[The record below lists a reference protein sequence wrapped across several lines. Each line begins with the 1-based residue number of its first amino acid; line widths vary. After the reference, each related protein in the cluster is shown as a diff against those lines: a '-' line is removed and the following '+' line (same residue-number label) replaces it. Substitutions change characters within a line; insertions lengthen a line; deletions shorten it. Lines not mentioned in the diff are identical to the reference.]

1 MQVESYDN
9 VPTYEKQ
16 ALTDEPLEQP
26 RGEEIQGGRER
37 ELCAKCVLLPRERSQ
52 RCGCR
57 GCVLLPRERSQR
69 CGCRGCC
76 CSWWHVTT
84 VLGLAS
90 SRGAG
95 VVERLLNQ
103 VHGTCRGLRR
113 GLLFFA
119 FLNTLVP
126 GIAKAKVPKIGIDS
140 IFTTNFSKR

>member
-1 MQVESYDN
+1 MAV
-9 VPTYEKQ
+9 V
-16 ALTDEPLEQP
+16 A
-26 RGEEIQGGRER
+26 
-37 ELCAKCVLLPRERSQ
+37 A
-52 RCGCR
+52 
-57 GCVLLPRERSQR
+57 
-69 CGCRGCC
+69 CC
-76 CSWWHVTT
+76 CLVRDLRGVAVVAAVVHGGMVTT
-84 VLGLAS
+84 VLGLAR